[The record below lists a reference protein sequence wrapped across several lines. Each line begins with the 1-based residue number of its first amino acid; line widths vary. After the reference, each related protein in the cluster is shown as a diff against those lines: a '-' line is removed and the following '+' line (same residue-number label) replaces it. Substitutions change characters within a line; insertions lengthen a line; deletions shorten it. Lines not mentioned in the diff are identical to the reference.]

1 MFQRVWHKSYPKEV
15 PAEIEFEKITMPEI
29 LARSAKKFQDR
40 VAIYFQGAELTYGQ
54 LDDLVNRFA
63 RALTD
68 LGVHKGDK
76 VAVLLPN
83 VPQVVIACQAVLR
96 IGAITAMNNPLYTES
111 ELTYQLNDSGASFL
125 IITDDNLDKALNL
138 CGKTKIHT
146 IITSASDDYAPEG
159 SIAAKPIQPMP
170 PHVVRFQ
177 EIIGKA
183 VAEPVANAAQW
194 DDVAN
199 IIYTGGTTGVSK
211 GVMLTHANLSC
222 NLQQYSVWMHD
233 TVDGE
238 ESWPLV
244 YPVYHSAGYTM
255 HNKSIYSGWKI
266 ILVPKPTPEVLVS
279 IIGDTKPTIL
289 PGVSTIFVGLLAFRE
304 FREMDLS
311 FVKAYMTGG
320 GPLPVETLRQ
330 LKKLR
335 NVPVINVY
343 GLTEACPMSTATPW
357 SGLEKDGTVGIPYP
371 NTDLKIVDLIE
382 GTREMPTGE
391 AGEILLKGP
400 QVMKGYLNKPAETE
414 DVLKNGW
421 LHTGDI
427 GFLDEDGYLTIVD
440 RKKDVIVA
448 SGFNVYPKEVDE
460 LLFAHPK
467 ILEACTIGV
476 PHEYRGET
484 VKSYVVLKENEAADA
499 QEIIE
504 YCRQKLAPYKVP
516 RIIEFIDVLPKS
528 PIGKILRKDLRALE
542 RKQNAMTAH

>member
-1 MFQRVWHKSYPKEV
+1 MFSRVWHKHYPKEV
-15 PAEIEFEKITMPEI
+15 PAEIAFEKITMPEI
-29 LARSAKKFQDR
+29 LIRSAKKFHDR
-40 VAIYFQGAELTYGQ
+40 VAIDFQGAEITYRQ
-54 LDDLVNRFA
+54 LDDLVNRFS
-63 RALTD
+63 RALME
-68 LGVHKGDK
+68 LGVQKGDK

-83 VPQVVIACQAVLR
+83 VPQVVIACQAILR

-111 ELTYQLNDSGASFL
+111 ELTYQLNDTGACL
-125 IITDDNLDKALNL
+125 IIVTDDNLEKALHL
-138 CGKTKIHT
+138 CSKTKIKT
-146 IITSASDDYAPEG
+146 IITSALDEYAPPAG
-159 SIAAKPIQPMP
+159 KAPTPVLSMP
-170 PHVVRFQ
+170 PNVFRFQ
-177 EIIGKA
+177 DLMIKA
-183 VAEPVANAAQW
+183 APDPVSSAARW
-194 DDVAN
+194 EDVAN

-222 NLQQYSVWMHD
+222 NLQQYTVWMHD

-255 HNKSIYSGWKI
+255 HNKSIYTGWKI
-266 ILVPKPTPEVLVS
+266 ILVPKPTPELLVA
-279 IIGDTKPTIL
+279 IIKNKRPTIL
-289 PGVSTIFVGLLAFRE
+289 SGVATIFVGLLAFKE

-311 FVKAYMTGG
+311 FIKAYMTGG

-335 NVPVINVY
+335 NAPVINVY

-371 NTDLKIVDLIE
+371 NTDLKIVDLFE

-391 AGEILLKGP
+391 PGEILLKGP
-400 QVMKGYLNKPAETE
+400 QVMKGYLNKPDETK
-414 DVLKNGW
+414 DVLRDGW
-421 LHTGDI
+421 LYTGDI

-448 SGFNVYPKEVDE
+448 SGFNVYPKEIDE
-460 LLFAHPK
+460 ILFAHPK

-484 VKSYVVLKENEAADA
+484 VKSYIVLKENEMTDA
-499 QEIIE
+499 QEITE
-504 YCRQKLAPYKVP
+504 YCRERLAPYKVP
-516 RIIEFIDVLPKS
+516 RIIEFIETLPKS
-528 PIGKILRKDLRALE
+528 PIGKILRKDLRALAQKHNIE
-542 RKQNAMTAH
+542 NVH